1 MHIYYF
7 DKINLKRKILGL
19 ERRGVNR
26 NGFFMVKL
34 KKLQS
39 PCEGWNLFFVRG
51 EAMLQPGSILKTC
64 LKGSYRKGWIL
75 SALLLVI
82 YFLTLNK

>member
-51 EAMLQPGSILKTC
+51 EAMLQPGSISENLPKGILQKGMDSLSLVTC
-64 LKGSYRKGWIL
+64 DLFSHSK
-75 SALLLVI
+75 
-82 YFLTLNK
+82 